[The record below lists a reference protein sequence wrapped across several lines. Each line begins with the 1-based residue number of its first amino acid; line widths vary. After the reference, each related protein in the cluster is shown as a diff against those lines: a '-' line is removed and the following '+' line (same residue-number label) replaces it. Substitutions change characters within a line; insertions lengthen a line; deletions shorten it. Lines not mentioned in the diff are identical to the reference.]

1 MMVILEIKIL
11 RYMLKKTCVSV
22 THLIICRQVHTR
34 CYIYIC
40 KTMTPRCYEIPTEN
54 DVMDLF
60 LTGCRFIDFEDCNG
74 NSHKQTLND
83 TKFLNLSS
91 DRYFN
96 LLFPYHEK
104 HYQKYF
110 KGKWILS
117 VRLSEFFFF

>member
-1 MMVILEIKIL
+1 MNELTPGGLRSSEIASTEFRGKA
-11 RYMLKKTCVSV
+11 LKKF
-22 THLIICRQVHTR
+22 
-34 CYIYIC
+34 C

-117 VRLSEFFFF
+117 VRLSEFFFFSNVYPGRFCR